1 MNPLQDHALATVRH
15 SERYTGPRLPRCATP
30 GARERVGLLLVEAG
44 LHLMVRG
51 GRPGPADFR

>member
-1 MNPLQDHALATVRH
+1 MSPLQDHALATVRH
-15 SERYTGPRLPRCATP
+15 TERYRNSRRPRGAVP

-51 GRPGPADFR
+51 DRTGAVGVR

>member
-15 SERYTGPRLPRCATP
+15 AERYRDARRPRHAMP

-51 GRPGPADFR
+51 SRTGAADHR

>member
-1 MNPLQDHALATVRH
+1 MSPLQDHALANVRH
-15 SERYTGPRLPRCATP
+15 AELYRSSRRPRGAVP

-51 GRPGPADFR
+51 DRTGPTPIR

>member
-15 SERYTGPRLPRCATP
+15 TERYRSSRRPRGAVP
-30 GARERVGLLLVEAG
+30 GARERVGLMLVEAG

-51 GRPGPADFR
+51 NRTGPAPHR

>member
-15 SERYTGPRLPRCATP
+15 TELYRNSRRPRPAVP
-30 GARERVGLLLVEAG
+30 GARERVGQLLVEAG

-51 GRPGPADFR
+51 GRPGPASMR

>member
-1 MNPLQDHALATVRH
+1 MSPLQDHALATVRH
-15 SERYTGPRLPRCATP
+15 TERYRNSRRPRGAVP

-51 GRPGPADFR
+51 DRGGAAGVR

>member
-15 SERYTGPRLPRCATP
+15 NERYRSTRRPRGAVP

-51 GRPGPADFR
+51 DRPARMLDR

>member
-1 MNPLQDHALATVRH
+1 MSPLQDHALATVRH
-15 SERYTGPRLPRCATP
+15 TERYRNARRPRGAVP

-51 GRPGPADFR
+51 DRPGPAAVR

>member
-1 MNPLQDHALATVRH
+1 MSPLQDHALATVRH
-15 SERYTGPRLPRCATP
+15 TERYRNSRRPRGAVP

-51 GRPGPADFR
+51 DRTGAAGVR

>member
-1 MNPLQDHALATVRH
+1 MNPLQDHALATERH
-15 SERYTGPRLPRCATP
+15 AERYRSSRRPRGTVP

-51 GRPGPADFR
+51 DRTGPGAVR

>member
-1 MNPLQDHALATVRH
+1 MSPLQDHALATVRH
-15 SERYTGPRLPRCATP
+15 TERYRSSRRPRGAVP

-51 GRPGPADFR
+51 DRTGPTPIR

>member
-1 MNPLQDHALATVRH
+1 MSPLQDHALATVRH
-15 SERYTGPRLPRCATP
+15 TERYRNSRRPRGAVP

-51 GRPGPADFR
+51 DRTGAAGAR

>member
-15 SERYTGPRLPRCATP
+15 AERYRDSRRPRGAVP

-51 GRPGPADFR
+51 DRPGTPLR

>member
-1 MNPLQDHALATVRH
+1 MSPLQDHALATARH
-15 SERYTGPRLPRCATP
+15 SERYHNSRRPRVTLP

-51 GRPGPADFR
+51 DRAGPATLR

>member
-1 MNPLQDHALATVRH
+1 MNPLQDHVLATLRH
-15 SERYTGPRLPRCATP
+15 TERYPSSRCPRGAVR

-51 GRPGPADFR
+51 DRSGPAPIR

>member
-15 SERYTGPRLPRCATP
+15 TERYRGSRRPRGAVP

-51 GRPGPADFR
+51 DRSGPANLR

>member
-15 SERYTGPRLPRCATP
+15 TERYRGSRRPRGAVP

-51 GRPGPADFR
+51 DRPGPANLR